1 MTLKKKL
8 RTSKKKKI
16 NSGIKDSKNT
26 VLRSQSNRG
35 INLTIIINY
44 TKTIKK
50 TQVQKYPLITPL
62 RINLMSFFFTF
73 RWKYVMN
80 PQMIIYKEGI
90 NNMKKNK
97 MIKII

>member
-16 NSGIKDSKNT
+16 NSGMEDAKNT

-35 INLTIIINY
+35 IKSIINY
-44 TKTIKK
+44 TITKKK
-50 TQVQKYPLITPL
+50 TRVQKYPLITRL

-80 PQMIIYKEGI
+80 LQMIIYKEEI